1 MLHNFAHHHHHY
13 HHNHPVNH
21 HHHHHHINY
30 HHHPHHSHHVI
41 DCKRTPRISKYS
53 AQSWV
58 VDWGSGEMLLVFSG

>member
-21 HHHHHHINY
+21 HHHINY
-30 HHHPHHSHHVI
+30 HHHHHHSHHVI
-41 DCKRTPRISKYS
+41 DCKRTPRISKHS

-58 VDWGSGEMLLVFSG
+58 ADWQSGEMLLVFSG